1 MLHTHQHTLASA
13 ISCTGKG
20 LHSGKDVHL
29 RLLPAD
35 ADSGI
40 VFRRTDLPGK
50 PAIPATYD
58 RVTDTRFCTTI
69 TEGDVSVATIEHLMA
84 AFAGLG
90 VDNAIVELDAPEV
103 PIMDGSSEP
112 FVFLIEC
119 AGVKK
124 QAAARRYWRVLQPV
138 QLHVNGSWIELEP
151 AESTVLDM
159 TIDFASNVIGRQH
172 LVVDFGQS
180 HFKNTISRARTFG
193 FEQDV
198 ARLREAGLA
207 LGGSLENAIV
217 VGDKAVLN
225 REGLRYADEFVRHKT
240 LDCLGDIYLAGAP
253 ILGRV
258 RGFRMGHGINNMLL
272 RAMLESDG
280 IAELVTLEQAETTA
294 PAQLPAMAGSLK
306 AGNAGLVA

>member
-1 MLHTHQHTLASA
+1 MLTTYQHTLASA

-20 LHSGKDVHL
+20 LHTGKDVHV
-29 RLLPAD
+29 RLLPA
-35 ADSGI
+35 AVDSGI
-40 VFRRTDLPGK
+40 VFRRTDLAGK
-50 PAIPATYD
+50 PEISAAYD

-69 TEGDVSVATIEHLMA
+69 TDGDVSVATIEHLMA

-90 VDNAIVELDAPEV
+90 VDNAVVELDAPEV

-124 QAAARRYWRVLQPV
+124 QGALREYIRVLQPV
-138 QLHVNGSWIELEP
+138 QLHVNGSWIEVEP
-151 AESTVLDM
+151 AETPILDM
-159 TIDFASNVIGRQH
+159 MIDFANPVIGRQH

-198 ARLREAGLA
+198 AKLREVGLA
-207 LGGSLENAIV
+207 LGGSLDNAIV

-240 LDCLGDIYLAGAP
+240 LDCLGDLYLAGAP

-272 RAMLESDG
+272 HAMLDG
-280 IAELVTLEQAETTA
+280 EGVVERVTLENRTEVPSDLPVMTA
-294 PAQLPAMAGSLK
+294 SIPAGGSSLTI
-306 AGNAGLVA
+306 